1 MQALQQLQTGRKVL
15 LGAAAALV
23 LALAARLGH
32 GAPLVSFGVLSMLA
46 AALLSV
52 WLSEKFAGW
61 QSKFT
66 FSDYD
71 HTARG

>member
-15 LGAAAALV
+15 LGAAAALG

-32 GAPLVSFGVLSMLA
+32 GAQLMSFGVPGTLA
-46 AALLSV
+46 AVLLCV
-52 WLSEKFAGW
+52 GLSEKFAGW

>member
-1 MQALQQLQTGRKVL
+1 VL
-15 LGAAAALV
+15 VGAAAALG
-23 LALAARLGH
+23 LALAARLGN
-32 GAPLVSFGVLSMLA
+32 GAPLVSFGVLGTLA
-46 AALLSV
+46 AALLCM